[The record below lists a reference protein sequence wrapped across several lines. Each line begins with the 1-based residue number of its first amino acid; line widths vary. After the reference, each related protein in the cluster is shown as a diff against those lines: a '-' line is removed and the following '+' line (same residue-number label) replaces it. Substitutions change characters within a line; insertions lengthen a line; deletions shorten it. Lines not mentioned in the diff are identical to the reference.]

1 MSWTVGPAIIWF
13 AINDPVTWIGEELFA
28 VQRTDLF
35 LRVLDFPHVGAQQ
48 IAADDSA
55 ISTSVNQRHFL
66 GELLRDCS
74 FFAHLVL
81 RAVREENNPFDR
93 LSDRNPGC
101 KKSSVLSASPAL
113 PRSSRSVLSKRRP
126 LEALAPQGEELRS
139 FPQAL
144 WVEVGCR
151 HARTIVSGK
160 VPHDYGEN
168 SNAAL

>member
-1 MSWTVGPAIIWF
+1 MRRTAGLAITRF
-13 AINDPVTWIGEELFA
+13 AINDPVTRICEELRGLQGT
-28 VQRTDLF
+28 V
-35 LRVLDFPHVGAQQ
+35 LRWKVLDFPHAEAQQ
-48 IAADDSA
+48 IAADDGA
-55 ISTSVNQRHFL
+55 ISASNNQRHFL
-66 GELLRDCS
+66 GELLRNCS

-113 PRSSRSVLSKRRP
+113 PRSSRNVLPKRRP
-126 LEALAPQGEELRS
+126 LEALAPQGEEVRS

-151 HARTIVSGK
+151 HARTIVFGK